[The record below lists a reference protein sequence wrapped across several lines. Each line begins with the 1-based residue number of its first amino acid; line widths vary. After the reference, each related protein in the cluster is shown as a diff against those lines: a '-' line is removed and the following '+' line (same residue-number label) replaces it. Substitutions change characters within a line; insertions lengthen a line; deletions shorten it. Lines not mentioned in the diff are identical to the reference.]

1 MKNHQIDQPNP
12 ADLLTLASAVAA
24 AAADLAQEKRRDFIT
39 GVRTKSTLTD
49 VVTDGDRAVE
59 RLIKTALHAARPED
73 AILGEESG
81 TSQPAGS
88 SPGAVRWIVDPI
100 DGTVNYLYGI
110 PQYAVSIAAE
120 VDGEV
125 VAGVVRNIA
134 TGDEYTAVRG
144 GGAFL
149 TESESRRRLGGSA
162 VTEMSQAL
170 VATGFG
176 YDAERRAYQAKVL
189 GGVLHL
195 IRDIRRLG
203 ACSLDLCGV
212 AAGTV
217 DAYFERGLG
226 TWDWAAGQLVAA
238 EAGAIVSGLHGG
250 PATNQFV
257 LAAPPAIHGALH
269 DVLSDL
275 KADAGP

>member
-1 MKNHQIDQPNP
+1 MKNLQDDRPDP
-12 ADLLTLASAVAA
+12 ADLLRIASAVAA
-24 AAADLAQEKRRDFIT
+24 AGAELAQEKRKDFIT
-39 GVRTKSTLTD
+39 EVRTKSTATD
-49 VVTDGDRAVE
+49 VVTEGDRAVE
-59 RLIKTALHAARPED
+59 RMIREALHAARPDD

-81 TSQPAGS
+81 TSRPAGQ
-88 SPGAVRWIVDPI
+88 SPARVRWIVDPI

-120 VDGEV
+120 VDGV
-125 VAGVVRNIA
+125 IVAGVVRNIP
-134 TGDEYTAVRG
+134 TGDEFTAVRG
-144 GGAFL
+144 EGSFQNG
-149 TESESRRRLGGSA
+149 RRLSGSV
-162 VTEMSQAL
+162 VTALSQTL

-176 YDAERRAYQAKVL
+176 YDSERRSYQAKVL
-189 GGVLHL
+189 GGVLGL

-203 ACSLDLCGV
+203 ACSLDLCAA

-217 DAYFERGLG
+217 DAYYERGLG
-226 TWDWAAGQLVAA
+226 AWDWAAGQLIAT
-238 EAGAIVSGLHGG
+238 EAGLIVSGLHGG
-250 PATNQFV
+250 PATDQFV